1 MTETQAQ
8 LDFFKNSK
16 KAPKNQ
22 VFVEIDDS
30 KTSFSSAKFEFPS
43 AKRVPIERLSELV
56 VNESS
61 MK

>member
-1 MTETQAQ
+1 MKVTQAQ
-8 LDFFKNSK
+8 LDIFVKLK

-30 KTSFSSAKFEFPS
+30 KTSFSSAKFESPS